1 MGRGGL
7 KNLVGNLDREVS
19 KALFMAGEVVEGEAA
34 RSITT
39 GSAGG
44 QKGGKHQ
51 HVRSRPGEAPN
62 EEFGGL
68 ARNIETVQVEPFR
81 VEVSSNAPYSVALEF
96 GTSKMAARPFMSPAV
111 QATRKKVQQIIAD
124 AVARS
129 TRSAGA

>member
-7 KNLVGNLDREVS
+7 KNLVSSLDREVS
-19 KALFMAGEVVEGEAA
+19 KALFAAGEVVEAEAG
-34 RSITT
+34 RSITAGSTSGKNHVPSAPGQPPNNDT
-39 GSAGG
+39 G
-44 QKGGKHQ
+44 
-51 HVRSRPGEAPN
+51 V
-62 EEFGGL
+62 L